1 MEINQVKSKMMVN
14 SKNNQKANI
23 YIEGI
28 SLENVEIF
36 KYLGAILKVDGCS
49 DNKLRIRIYT
59 AIMARLNIIWTSKN
73 IQFKVKFAEATRN

>member
-49 DNKLRIRIYT
+49 DNKLRICIYT

-73 IQFKVKFAEATRN
+73 IHFKVKFAEATRN